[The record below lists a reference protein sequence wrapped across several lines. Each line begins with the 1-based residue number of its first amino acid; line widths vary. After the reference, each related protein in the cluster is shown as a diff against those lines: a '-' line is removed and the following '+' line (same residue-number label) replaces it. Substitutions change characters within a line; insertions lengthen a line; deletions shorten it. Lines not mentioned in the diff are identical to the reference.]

1 MRVQG
6 KTVTAEDGPIWL
18 SEKEIDAV
26 RRFGFDLRT
35 SVVTAT
41 GEMLEPWTTVGP
53 RHAPGEYGRWE
64 RTADG
69 LCEIVVL
76 RGRYRA
82 RIFRVEPLALQIA
95 LGQ

>member
-1 MRVQG
+1 MATEFRD
-6 KTVTAEDGPIWL
+6 ERGPIWL
-18 SEKEIDAV
+18 SEQEIESV

-41 GEMLEPWTTVGP
+41 GEQLEPWTTVGP
-53 RHAPGEYGRWE
+53 RRAPGERGRWA
-64 RTADG
+64 RTSDG

-76 RGRYRA
+76 RGRYRG
-82 RIFRVEPLALQIA
+82 RIFKVEPLALQIA